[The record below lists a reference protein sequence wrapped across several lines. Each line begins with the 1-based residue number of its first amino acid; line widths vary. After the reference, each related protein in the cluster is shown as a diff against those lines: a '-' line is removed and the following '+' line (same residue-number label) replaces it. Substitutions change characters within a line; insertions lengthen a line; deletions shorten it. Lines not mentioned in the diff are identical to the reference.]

1 MNFLRKTFSQETKIP
16 KANHGKE
23 FLNKE
28 KQYYE
33 LEGMLKK
40 LMKDIRRYTTLWG
53 ELLACK
59 TSIYGYLLYFYSQ
72 RSEKRTLIDD
82 LFKYH
87 TRPMEKYINTL
98 RQEYEDNLLGEIR
111 QILQI
116 FPEMRKLSQ
125 SLSVKKHQM
134 ITKKQYYS
142 QLKRS
147 NRKVNYTELADVCI
161 YHQYYHQCY
170 PCTLFTTY
178 NLYYI

>member
-40 LMKDIRRYTTLWG
+40 MKNDIRRYTSLWG
-53 ELLACK
+53 DLLACK
-59 TSIYGYLLYFYSQ
+59 TSIYGYLLYFYNKT
-72 RSEKRTLIDD
+72 SEKRILIDE

-87 TRPMEKYINTL
+87 TRRMEKYINTL
-98 RQEYEDNLLGEIR
+98 RQEYEDNLLGEIE

-116 FPEMRKLSQ
+116 FPEMRKISQ

-134 ITKKQYYS
+134 INKRQYYQ

-147 NRKVNYTELADVCI
+147 NRKVNYSELADVC
-161 YHQYYHQCY
+161 
-170 PCTLFTTY
+170 CTFHSIPFNSIHISLHSCTW
-178 NLYYI
+178 NKI